1 MPPFDPEVN
10 WPEGLVWAPEIQVGD
25 NVCTETSKLAYPTA
39 HTSDLWLT
47 ANLEYKPL

>member
-39 HTSDLWLT
+39 QTSDLWLT
-47 ANLEYKPL
+47 ADLEYKPL